1 MSRETL
7 TDDRAE
13 IVLVNG
19 GEIVVERFPPKAVL
33 TTPTPIDDAGLVHPY
48 LAPICVAV
56 SHWLLRETFHAGGFV
71 LADGVWAVAGERSA
85 GKSSTLAWLALA
97 GYDVVCDDLLVVE
110 AATVFAGPRAIDLR
124 EESARELD
132 AGDRLGRVGER
143 ERWRLPLNDVAA
155 ELPLAGWVFLEW
167 GDEIEVEVSEVR
179 PPDRLRRVAAQRAI
193 RALPP
198 RPNVLLDLAALPAW
212 TLRRPEGWG
221 SLGSAVEKLL
231 LVLER

>member
-1 MSRETL
+1 MLRETL

-13 IVLVNG
+13 IVLLNG
-19 GEIVVERFPPKAVL
+19 GEIVVERSPSRAVF

-71 LADGVWAVAGERSA
+71 LADGVWAVAGERRA

-97 GYDVVCDDLLVVE
+97 GYDVLCDDVLVVE
-110 AATVFAGPRAIDLR
+110 AATAFAGPRAIDLR

-132 AGDRLGRVGER
+132 AGDRLGQVGER

-167 GDEIEVEVSEVR
+167 GDEIGVSEVR
-179 PPDRLRRVAAQRAI
+179 PPDRLRRIGAQRAI

-198 RPNVLLDLAALPAW
+198 RPNALLDLATLPAW

-221 SLGSAVEKLL
+221 SLGAAVKQLL
-231 LVLER
+231 FVLER